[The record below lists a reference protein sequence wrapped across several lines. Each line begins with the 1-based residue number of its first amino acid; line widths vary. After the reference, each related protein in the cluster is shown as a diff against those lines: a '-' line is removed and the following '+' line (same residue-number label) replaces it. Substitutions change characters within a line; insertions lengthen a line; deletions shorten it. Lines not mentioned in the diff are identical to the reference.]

1 MYMAV
6 TLLFFLLLIHSLP
19 FIGSESGFPD
29 EAEMSFLNCV
39 YLLALWCESALRQ
52 LHINLVTSVYL
63 FSSASVPWP
72 NLWLAFPLLP
82 IVTMTG
88 SPQAPAKHKTCLFKM
103 NCYEVQNSYSLHG
116 RAKFRADLLQLVLC
130 HQDK

>member
-39 YLLALWCESALRQ
+39 YLLALWCESALHQ

-88 SPQAPAKHKTCLFKM
+88 SPQAQPNTRPVF
-103 NCYEVQNSYSLHG
+103 S
-116 RAKFRADLLQLVLC
+116 R
-130 HQDK
+130 